1 MESKIK
7 KRALTYGIAAVLC
20 VVVLGAISYN
30 VGFFPQT
37 RNLTPN
43 SVTTPGMFAT
53 FSSYDA
59 LKSFLMTSANTWTPF
74 QFYGPSDVR
83 ILSPSVTAFNAK
95 AGAESFTFDHSSTN
109 VQVAGIDE
117 SDFVKTDG
125 EYIYLLSGNVV
136 SILKAYPPE
145 STEIVSRI
153 SFGELYPLGIFV
165 NGDRLVVLGSQYF
178 VPTTRSYYG
187 YYDVDIK
194 TFIRVYD
201 ISNRDHPVLLHDLML
216 SGSYFN
222 SRMMEDYLYF
232 VVSQPAYIVDKT
244 VILPK
249 IYSGDWAIKE
259 IVPTEIHYTNH
270 TDNYQQFTTFVAMN
284 IQNMTEAPTYL
295 TIMLGSTSNMY
306 VSTNNM
312 YVTYPDYGGNT
323 TIYRVH
329 IQANNISCEASGEV
343 SGHELDQFSMDEY
356 DDHFRIVTTDW
367 ASSVQ
372 KSNLYVLDMNMS
384 IVGKLENL
392 GVTENLHSTRFMGD
406 RCYLVTFKKTDPLFV
421 INLTEPTNPT
431 VLGELKIPGYSDYL
445 HPYDEDHIIGVG
457 KETVEA
463 VEGEFAWYQGVKIS
477 LFDVSNVSNPLQMAN
492 YIIGD
497 RGTDTP
503 VLWDHKAFLFDK
515 AKDLLVLPVLV
526 AEIDPA
532 QYPYGVPPY
541 AYGTPVW
548 QGVYVLNITLTNGIT
563 FRGRITHIES
573 GASPYES
580 SYQVERAL
588 YIENVLYTISDKKVK
603 LNNLEDLTLIKEITI
618 P

>member
-7 KRALTYGIAAVLC
+7 KRALAYGIAAVLC
-20 VVVLGAISYN
+20 VIVLGAVSYN
-30 VGFFPQT
+30 VGYFPQT

-43 SVTTPGMFAT
+43 SVTASGMFAT

-74 QFYGPSDVR
+74 QFYGPQDVR
-83 ILSPSVTAFNAK
+83 QLSPSVTAFNAK

-125 EYIYLLSGNVV
+125 DYIYLLSGNVV

-153 SFGELYPLGIFV
+153 SFGELYPVGIFV
-165 NGDRLVVLGSQYF
+165 NGDRLVVLGSKYF

-222 SRMMEDYLYF
+222 SRMMEDYVYF

-270 TDNYQQFTTFVAMN
+270 TDSYQQFTTFVAMN
-284 IQNMTEAPTYL
+284 IKNMTEAPTYL

-329 IQANNISCEASGEV
+329 IQANNMSCEASGEV

-532 QYPYGVPPY
+532 QYPYGVPPS

-548 QGVYVLNITLTNGIT
+548 QGAYVLNITLTNGIT

-573 GASPYES
+573 GESPYES
-580 SYQVERAL
+580 SHQVERAL
-588 YIENVLYTISDKKVK
+588 CIENVLYTISDKKVK
-603 LNNLEDLTLIKEITI
+603 LNSLEDLTLIKEITI
-618 P
+618 L